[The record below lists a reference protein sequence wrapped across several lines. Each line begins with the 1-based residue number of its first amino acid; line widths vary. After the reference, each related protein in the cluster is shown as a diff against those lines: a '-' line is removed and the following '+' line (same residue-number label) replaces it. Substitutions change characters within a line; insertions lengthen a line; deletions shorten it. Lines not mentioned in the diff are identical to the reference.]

1 MQLNEICYPTVGACI
16 DQLRSTLSVAINVG
30 RFMGWS
36 PYRRQRGADAQSA
49 SHRLDAFSMV
59 YVPWPDRLI
68 PQRAL
73 FAKSTD
79 VRERLFDIAIGDSF
93 NTLNGEC
100 ASQLATPIRLSAKMP
115 ESMLLARESVV
126 SEALTAK
133 YAATDSAPLTV
144 M

>member
-1 MQLNEICYPTVGACI
+1 MWEGSWAGVHTVVSEA
-16 DQLRSTLSVAINVG
+16 LTRKAPATALMPSV
-30 RFMGWS
+30 W
-36 PYRRQRGADAQSA
+36 
-49 SHRLDAFSMV
+49 